1 MSDQTTY
8 PPSLVQSLEV
18 MADRLRRHSI
28 ICTTEAASGHPST
41 CLSCADLVSALFFHS
56 LRFDVQNPS
65 NILNDRFVLSKGH
78 GVPVIWAAWAESG
91 AFPISDLLDL
101 RKIDSPLEGHPT
113 PRSPWADVATGS
125 LGQGLSI
132 GMGMAMGAKIDTT
145 GANIYTLMGDGELA
159 EGSVWEAAMLASHR
173 KLDNLVAILDINRLG
188 QSQETMYGSDTEIYR
203 KRFESFGWETETI
216 DGHDMQQILAALD
229 RAKSHCGTPYAIVAK
244 TFKGK
249 GVSFMENQDGWHG
262 KPIPKGEMLDQALLE
277 LKEEEMP
284 QPLKIKNP
292 TGTVRKNPSSD
303 PVSDLDLPAET
314 LMATR
319 VAYGAALQKLGQT
332 NPRVVVL
339 DADTKNSTYSQE
351 FLKAFPERFIECF
364 IAEQNLV
371 GASVGLSVMDKI
383 PFASTFACF
392 FSRAYDQIR
401 MGGVSQSNL
410 KLCGSHCGVSIG
422 PDGPSQMGLEDIAMM
437 RAVAGSTVF
446 YPCDAISTHRLVNL
460 AAETRGIFYI
470 RTSRP
475 TTPLVYDNTSEFCI
489 GGSHVV
495 RKSPADKATIVS
507 AGVTLHY
514 ALEAQ
519 EILAAEGILVR
530 VIDLYCIKPIDQS
543 TLQQAAR
550 ETERILTVEDH
561 YPEGGLGD
569 AVLGAIANT
578 PCQYRKIAVNE
589 LPRSGSSEALLK
601 KFGLDSVSIATAVRK
616 MLLDKIS
623 A

>member
-1 MSDQTTY
+1 
-8 PPSLVQSLEV
+8 V
-18 MADRLRRHSI
+18 
-28 ICTTEAASGHPST
+28 
-41 CLSCADLVSALFFHS
+41 FFHN

-65 NILNDRFVLSKGH
+65 NILNDRFVMSKGH
-78 GVPVIWAAWAESG
+78 GVPVIWAAWAEAG
-91 AFPISDLLDL
+91 AFPVSDLLDL

-132 GMGMAMGAKIDTT
+132 GMGMAIGAKMDAT
-145 GANIYTLMGDGELA
+145 GASIYTLMGDGELA

-188 QSQETMYGSDTEIYR
+188 QSQETMYGSDAGVYQQ
-203 KRFESFGWETETI
+203 RFESFGWKTETVN
-216 DGHDMQQILAALD
+216 GHDMEQILAALD
-229 RAKSHCGTPYAIVAK
+229 RAKNHCGSPYAIVAK
-244 TFKGK
+244 TLKGK

-262 KPIPKGEMLDQALLE
+262 KPIPRGEMLDQALLE
-277 LKEEEMP
+277 LEKEKETF
-284 QPLKIKNP
+284 QPLKIKPP
-292 TGTVRKNPSSD
+292 TGTLKKSTPSG
-303 PVSDLDLPAET
+303 PVSSPEIPAET
-314 LMATR
+314 IMATR
-319 VAYGAALQKLGQT
+319 VAYGAALQKLGQA
-332 NPRVVVL
+332 NPRIVVL

-371 GASVGLSVMDKI
+371 GASVGLSVMGKI

-401 MGGVSQSNL
+401 MGGISQSNL
-410 KLCGSHCGVSIG
+410 KLCGSHCGISIG
-422 PDGPSQMGLEDIAMM
+422 PDGPSQMGLEDIAIM
-437 RAVAGSTVF
+437 RAVVGSTVF
-446 YPCDAISTHRLVNL
+446 YPCDAISTHRLVSL

-475 TTPLVYDNTSEFCI
+475 KTPLVYDNNTEFCI

-495 RKSPADKATIVS
+495 RQSPADRATIVS
-507 AGVTLHY
+507 AGVTLHH

-519 EILAAEGILVR
+519 ETLAAEGIPVR
-530 VIDLYCIKPIDQS
+530 VIDLYCVKPVDQP
-543 TLQQAAR
+543 TLRQAAR
-550 ETERILTVEDH
+550 ETNRILTVEDH

-569 AVLGAIANT
+569 AVLGAIANV
-578 PCQYRKIAVNE
+578 PCQYRKIAVTG
-589 LPRSGSSEALLK
+589 LPRSGPSDALLK
-601 KFGLDSVSIATAVRK
+601 KFGLDSSSIATAVRK
-616 MLLDKIS
+616 MLLDEVS